1 MNKKYYLWFLLLVFP
16 LSVFIVFSVLLL
28 MNPDSANWLDLSL
41 TTSTSIATIILG
53 IMVYIQSEKHKIS
66 DNEKNAVF
74 QKEEKACR
82 DLDLIIRTS
91 PYITFL
97 GIEYAKASNNI
108 SYGISPVS
116 PDCLI
121 YVDNKFPIKDLD
133 TESFIETYN
142 KGVFFRFIFNC
153 QEERGLNNVTFTS
166 VNIYP
171 RYPDDVKQR
180 VERIYNFQN
189 YCKESISNISYLG
202 ENKYQVCKY
211 FMFPTNSFGESVLA
225 KQFENDLIFENKQ
238 VFFNIRYSATNIY
251 GVAIT
256 GELKFFSTVTFE
268 NGILLFGRSSNLSN
282 WIDNPQ
288 KVY

>member
-16 LSVFIVFSVLLL
+16 LSAFVVFLVLFL

-41 TTSTSIATIILG
+41 TTSTSVSTIILG

-66 DNEKNAVF
+66 DNEKNTIF
-74 QKEEKACR
+74 QKEEKAYR

-91 PYITFL
+91 PYITFV
-97 GIEYAKASNNI
+97 GIEYAETSHKI

-121 YVDNKFPIKDLD
+121 YTDSKFSIKNLG
-133 TESFIETYN
+133 TESFMENYN

-153 QEERGLNNVTFTS
+153 QEERGLNNITFTS

-180 VERIYNFQN
+180 VECIYNFQN
-189 YCKESISNISYLG
+189 HCKENNSNISYLG
-202 ENKYQVCKY
+202 KNKYQVCKY
-211 FMFPTNSFGESVLA
+211 FMFPTNSFGKSIIA

-238 VFFNIRYSATNIY
+238 VFFNICYNATNIY
-251 GVAIT
+251 GVEIT
-256 GELKFFSTVTFE
+256 GELKFFTTVTLE
-268 NGILLFGRSSNLSN
+268 NETLLFGHPSNLSN
-282 WIDNPQ
+282 WINNPQ
-288 KVY
+288 KI